1 MNVDAAFLGFYCD
14 ALRVILPCLSG
25 DETKAFL
32 ALALHKDAQG
42 KEFPGVRVLSDLTGF
57 PPIEV
62 SGLLNR
68 LEARGYVICLR
79 KAQRD
84 PLTGQIVPDVW
95 IVNPEIVV
103 VSDPVLWNESRLR
116 HASMPES
123 GFPLKSAQAESES
136 IKHRHLSKSSEAESQ
151 PPEGAASL
159 FPDYANQSRP
169 AFANTGRNHPVTNS
183 AAGSANAPN
192 SAPQPRIPPS
202 SGAPPLRQL
211 TFQESVHVNAIRQ
224 HIADMSA
231 KTAIELVATYGVEL
245 VTKAVLQCQERD
257 KKAPIA
263 KKTGWIKTYLKSTRG
278 VKA

>member
-68 LEARGYVICLR
+68 LEARGYVMCIR
-79 KAQRD
+79 QAQRD

-103 VSDPVLWNESRLR
+103 VSDPVLWNEFRLR
-116 HASMPES
+116 HACMPES

-136 IKHRHLSKSSEAESQ
+136 IKQSKLSRVSEAESQ
-151 PPEGAASL
+151 PSDGAASL

-169 AFANTGRNHPVTNS
+169 AFASAARSPAVTNHT
-183 AAGSANAPN
+183 AGSANAPN
-192 SAPQPRIPPS
+192 SAQQGRIPPRS
-202 SGAPPLRQL
+202 AAPPLRQL
-211 TFQESVHVNAIRQ
+211 TFQESIHVNAIRQ
-224 HIADMSA
+224 HVADMSA
-231 KTAIELVATYGVEL
+231 KTAIELVSIYGVEW
-245 VTKAVLQCQERD
+245 VNKAVLRCEECDR
-257 KKAPIA
+257 KSPIA
-263 KKTGWIKTYLKSTRG
+263 KKTGWIKTYLKSTIGART
-278 VKA
+278 